1 MKWSLD
7 EYELVKAAC
16 TFRNDQSMPLISFR
30 LDWRGCIAADVGGES
45 GRMNAAFPLC
55 LLKRSE
61 GLKQEMDF
69 WKRFIVM
76 DTVSRPMID
85 QLPLMHV
92 NVSLIQR
99 FVQSSEESI
108 QMNHSNRNTVYICK

>member
-1 MKWSLD
+1 
-7 EYELVKAAC
+7 
-16 TFRNDQSMPLISFR
+16 
-30 LDWRGCIAADVGGES
+30 
-45 GRMNAAFPLC
+45 
-55 LLKRSE
+55 
-61 GLKQEMDF
+61 MDF